1 MRRASTLLVA
11 LLLAAACGS
20 GGGGLGD
27 LGNIIL
33 GSPSSSQSS
42 DVRGTVAGIDTNARR
57 IDLDVAYVN
66 NLRNDNGGQRGTIYY
81 DNNTR
86 VVYQGRDYSISD
98 LERGDEISVT
108 GVNDNGRYLAQTI
121 TVTRDV
127 SSPRVSPR
135 VARDLGGRRRD
146 ARAARPPRSLAHAR
160 DDNYR
165 VTGTS

>member
-127 SSPRVSPR
+127 S
-135 VARDLGGRRRD
+135 
-146 ARAARPPRSLAHAR
+146 
-160 DDNYR
+160 
-165 VTGTS
+165 